1 MNPNDLMAQQQ
12 VYLNQMLHTTQQW
25 QLAYVAIG
33 LGAFIIHGWVVYMFY
48 ARLRDIGDELRKIRV
63 TYEMEQER
71 SVRIATSSPSAP
83 AGDNPFAK
91 DDRSMP
97 KG

>member
-1 MNPNDLMAQQQ
+1 MNESLERYYQILFGIA
-12 VYLNQMLHTTQQW
+12 
-25 QLAYVAIG
+25 AIQI
-33 LGAFIIHGWVVYMFY
+33 AFTVVGIWVIFMFY
-48 ARLRDIGDELRKIRV
+48 ARLRDIADELRKIRV